1 MAEVKKYGLTRLG
14 SKPGKFKR
22 LVKKHL
28 GSKGAEKIDGSDGD
42 KIMAIAKKQ
51 NNTNL
56 YKQGS
61 FIKNFYGKEEVM
73 NEDKDYEGDM
83 AKAQLDAIADKASE
97 LSDMLDDEDELEA
110 WVQSKI
116 TKAKDYINAVYDN
129 MMYDDDDLDEAF
141 KLDPAAK
148 ARDDEMKKFL
158 QSPAFQKKAG
168 RSKGEDKSVTKKV
181 AAKDSDATHVGST
194 GHEHIYA
201 GSQPDRGTHV
211 YHIHNTKT
219 GKTHTAAI
227 SHSGSPQSHNNV
239 HRAFG
244 GDSKVSK
251 SASMIAHN
259 DHRSELKESI
269 NESYDD
275 HMEKASDHAIQ
286 ADYHRELAKD
296 AARSGSHDA
305 GAHHQMAADLHKAA
319 AKKYERAADSGTSM
333 SASVAKTAGKKAN
346 QQAQKAKRMFED
358 FVSHADFRNLDKEIN
373 EEADYK
379 VNVEGL
385 PTFFMTGSSAE
396 DIKKK
401 LRMMLKKTD
410 MIQSVDRVTK
420 ADVKK
425 AFRMKGMGKDEEL
438 DEDIERRADTKRVK
452 VRLPNGRY
460 VWRNQRKEI
469 EIGKQVDEARRGRP
483 SSDQEDGMEN
493 LMIQLN
499 KVITLRGQKPVEFAN
514 GKKVTMKPQTAQM
527 VLNKIKGTKDGAK
540 RQQMMN
546 RMAKSPEDMKAVM
559 REQVELTEEQITV
572 GDYQTKNFDIC
583 PSAVS
588 LYKKLKPNDLVVRT
602 AKMHDI
608 LFGMEKKAIEAD
620 TATKDEV
627 DAAQKLA
634 DQIMKMAKMMG
645 KEQEHNYVQS
655 HVDKMKELAGMQE
668 AIDPVNKKAVK
679 KDFDDRMD
687 KDIDNDGDVDAS
699 DRYLHKRR
707 KAVTKAIHAVKKN
720 NK

>member
-28 GSKGAEKIDGSDGD
+28 GSKAAEKIDGSDGD

-129 MMYDDDDLDEAF
+129 MMYDDDE
-141 KLDPAAK
+141 
-148 ARDDEMKKFL
+148 DDEVD
-158 QSPAFQKKAG
+158 
-168 RSKGEDKSVTKKV
+168 E
-181 AAKDSDATHVGST
+181 
-194 GHEHIYA
+194 
-201 GSQPDRGTHV
+201 
-211 YHIHNTKT
+211 
-219 GKTHTAAI
+219 
-227 SHSGSPQSHNNV
+227 PQ
-239 HRAFG
+239 
-244 GDSKVSK
+244 
-251 SASMIAHN
+251 
-259 DHRSELKESI
+259 
-269 NESYDD
+269 
-275 HMEKASDHAIQ
+275 
-286 ADYHRELAKD
+286 
-296 AARSGSHDA
+296 
-305 GAHHQMAADLHKAA
+305 QMD
-319 AKKYERAADSGTSM
+319 
-333 SASVAKTAGKKAN
+333 
-346 QQAQKAKRMFED
+346 
-358 FVSHADFRNLDKEIN
+358 

-401 LRMMLKKTD
+401 LRMMLKKSD

-425 AFRMKGMGKDEEL
+425 AFRMKGMGKDEE
-438 DEDIERRADTKRVK
+438 I
-452 VRLPNGRY
+452 N
-460 VWRNQRKEI
+460 
-469 EIGKQVDEARRGRP
+469 EARRGRP

-514 GKKVTMKPQTAQM
+514 GKKVTMRPQTAQM

-546 RMAKSPEDMKAVM
+546 QMAKSPEDMKAVM

-588 LYKKLKPNDLVVRT
+588 LYKKLEPNDLVIRT

-645 KEQEHNYVQS
+645 KEEEHNYVQS
-655 HVDKMKELAGMQE
+655 HVDKMKQLAGMQE
-668 AIDPVNKKAVK
+668 ALDPVNKKAVK